1 MGSNVPH
8 NTTDSTVSE
17 RSGHTQVSGYWGRNH
32 FSPAVRAAR
41 FPYSTANSKQ
51 ATHRECHL
59 GNRPTSSHRHINVI
73 CLCKNEPLQQG
84 GLPIATKAEKVITR
98 HMNKA
103 LAVIACLFRGCCLF
117 FPPPAGVATIT
128 GTAVL
133 VITLI
138 MYSTGTE
145 QTCAHNAHFEP
156 VP

>member
-1 MGSNVPH
+1 MVFFRVFIIAFGTNKAELLVRPFP
-8 NTTDSTVSE
+8 VC
-17 RSGHTQVSGYWGRNH
+17 
-32 FSPAVRAAR
+32 FSSSSWAWRLTCSHDEV
-41 FPYSTANSKQ
+41 
-51 ATHRECHL
+51 
-59 GNRPTSSHRHINVI
+59 PTSSHRHINVI

-133 VITLI
+133 VITVI